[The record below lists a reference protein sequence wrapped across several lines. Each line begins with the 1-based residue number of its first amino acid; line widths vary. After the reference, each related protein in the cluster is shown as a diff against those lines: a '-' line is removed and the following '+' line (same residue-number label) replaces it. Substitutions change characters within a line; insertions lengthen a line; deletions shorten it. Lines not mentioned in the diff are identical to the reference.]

1 MRRILLIAGM
11 VGAMLAA
18 CSEPAPKQDPW
29 RNIGPIPPPPPTE
42 APPETKGDALT
53 QKQMVELENTIA
65 LGQRPAIRC
74 YEDELERRGN
84 KNLAGSVMLK
94 IQIGSGGSAL
104 KIDVADVSTLKV
116 QAVYDCV
123 VEAAMGWEYPKHDR
137 TYWHTTTFNLDP
149 AY

>member
-1 MRRILLIAGM
+1 M

-84 KNLAGSVMLK
+84 KDLSGSVMVK
-94 IQIGSGGSAL
+94 ILIGTKGKAL
-104 KIDVADVSTLKV
+104 KVTVGDISTIKV
-116 QAVYDCV
+116 QAIHHCII
-123 VEAAMGWEYPKHDR
+123 EAAMEWDYPLLDRPYEYS
-137 TYWHTTTFNLDP
+137 TTFNLSP